1 MMMPSRHRPNSGAQG
16 IRRNRSHSLPGT
28 TSLKPI
34 VPAPRKHFNGPAPGW
49 MAVARGAALGLA
61 CLLAL
66 NLLEIFVHG
75 TSAVENWFC
84 SLKPLT
90 QPLCIA
96 ILAMAATSFVMFS
109 MRPGLPGPVW
119 FATFGLVLMFS
130 GFCGWELLRINQQ
143 VPDAMRVT
151 AMARPLGILM
161 LLAVAGIGVLTGN
174 ADSVRGRSSFFA
186 IVTSAAIAIS
196 AFAVVTIQ
204 TGGLSDT
211 VSEMPVSAI
220 LVLGCGLNADGT
232 PSEALTDRVISGCK
246 LLQATHSTLL
256 VLSGRPG
263 INGVS
268 EPAVMQQLSIA
279 SGVTESSLLLHE
291 SGTDLAASI
300 RFVAGLPELKD
311 DRRVIVVSHWHQLA
325 RARLL
330 ARRTGVTVVAVA
342 AEQQHALFNQNLLVA
357 KEVGSLLKAFC
368 DPGVEFVRSS
378 TNSVDGNQK

>member
-1 MMMPSRHRPNSGAQG
+1 M
-16 IRRNRSHSLPGT
+16 
-28 TSLKPI
+28 
-34 VPAPRKHFNGPAPGW
+34 
-49 MAVARGAALGLA
+49 ARGAALGLA
-61 CLLAL
+61 CLLIL

-96 ILAMAATSFVMFS
+96 VLAMAATSFLMFS
-109 MRPGLPGPVW
+109 MRPALPGPVW
-119 FATFGLVLMFS
+119 FATFGLVLMLS
-130 GFCGWELLRINQQ
+130 GFCGWEVLRLNQQ

-174 ADSVRGRSSFFA
+174 ADSVRGRSSYLA
-186 IVTSAAIAIS
+186 IVTSAAIAMT

-211 VSEMPVSAI
+211 VSEMPVAAI
-220 LVLGCGLNADGT
+220 LVLGCGLDADGT
-232 PSEALTDRVISGCK
+232 ASDALSDRVLTGCK
-246 LLQATHSTLL
+246 LLRGGNSPLL

-263 INGVS
+263 TNGVTES
-268 EPAVMQQLSIA
+268 AAMQQLSMA
-279 SGVTESSLLLHE
+279 SGVSESSLLLDE

-300 RFVAGLPELKD
+300 RFVKGLPELKE
-311 DRRVIVVSHWHQLA
+311 DRSVIVVSHWHQLA

-330 ARRTGVTVVAVA
+330 ARRTGLTVVAVA

-357 KEVGSLLKAFC
+357 KEVGALLKAFC
-368 DPGVEFVRSS
+368 DPGVEFVRRSAS
-378 TNSVDGNQK
+378 AADGKQK